1 MARKSNFDR
10 DEKLLA
16 AMHLFWQKGYA
27 NTAISDLVDT
37 LKINRFSLYN
47 TYGDKQKLYYEAIDK
62 YLESVSLPP
71 INALNQPTASM
82 PELELF
88 LKNFAHLQR
97 LNSCGC
103 FMQNA
108 VIEHA
113 GEDDYVLQKSKEL
126 FDGLLVVITNA
137 LKNAQNEQQLPH
149 FLPVKH
155 IAHLIL
161 VQMQGMRVMG
171 KAQRHE
177 DLESALDA
185 LLVLLRGNTA
195 C

>member
-113 GEDDYVLQKSKEL
+113 GEDDFFAKK
-126 FDGLLVVITNA
+126 
-137 LKNAQNEQQLPH
+137 
-149 FLPVKH
+149 
-155 IAHLIL
+155 
-161 VQMQGMRVMG
+161 
-171 KAQRHE
+171 QR
-177 DLESALDA
+177 
-185 LLVLLRGNTA
+185 TF
-195 C
+195 